1 MKDERTNLSSSFLF
15 PLLKKLILQWHE
27 KMEKGSQ
34 SSKDF
39 V

>member
-1 MKDERTNLSSSFLF
+1 MKDERTNLSSFLF